1 MLEIVRFAIIGAA
14 GGAIYA
20 LLALGVNVVFRAS
33 RVINFSHAA
42 IAITAAYA
50 YRDFIGFA
58 PGPLAL
64 VLAILVGMAIGAV
77 ADVLIMRPLAGAST
91 LTKAIATIGVLIT
104 LQALLTIRY
113 GYLPAVVPSLLP
125 TGPVRLGELSIG
137 LDRILIFGICLAL
150 TAALYLVY
158 RKSSFGIATT
168 ALSVNPRSLAA
179 LGKWSPRS
187 VSLINWMVAGG
198 LAGVAG
204 VLLAPISALSP
215 ALTLILVVPIL
226 SAALLGNFS
235 SFWLTFVGGVAI
247 GIVQAEISRLS
258 LPPGFQEFIPFFV
271 IVIVLAIRG
280 SSLPARGETGER
292 LPLIGSGRIPVIP
305 VAVATVVAFVLMQ
318 WVLPEKWV
326 VALTVGLIAAVIL
339 LSLVVVTG
347 YAGQLSLAS
356 YALAGVAAL
365 VSAHLVATLGWSFI
379 PAAIVGILATA
390 PVGLLVGLPAV
401 RTRGT
406 SLAVVTLGLAVAF
419 QSMVLD
425 NSAISNGQTGLEVGN
440 PTIFG
445 LDISAIFYPRRYGV
459 FVLIVFVLVSLAV
472 LNLRRSAA
480 GRRMVAVRGN
490 ERAAASVGVNV
501 ARTKLYAF
509 LVSGLIAGV
518 GGVLLAFT
526 NIYVVL
532 GNPGGRFGP
541 SFSLNAIAEITVGGV
556 GFVSGAF
563 IGTITEP
570 GAVVNQ
576 LLQFITDG
584 GWFNLIGGVLLLITV
599 VTAPSGIAANFAP
612 LFRNV
617 GRRLRKQPAGPSS
630 SLDLGDVVVER
641 VEPAVL
647 TVSGLSVSFGPNR
660 VLHGVDLEVT
670 GGKVL
675 GIIGPN
681 GAGKTTLVDAITG
694 YTRPESGSILLN
706 GSPVPV
712 SAPVKTAEAGIARS
726 FQALELFEDLSVLD
740 NLVVASDRSSWF
752 RTVVA
757 GVAPG
762 KPELSEAAKA
772 AVKTFGL
779 ASRLAALPGDLS
791 YGERRLLAIARALA
805 SRPRVLLLDEP
816 AAGLGSEERRELRSL
831 VRALAED
838 WGIAV
843 LIIEHDVELVLGVSD
858 EIVAL
863 DFGRVIARG
872 TPDAVRRDPAV
883 ISAYLGTDDSA
894 DETTTDAAGQ
904 PA

>member
-14 GGAIYA
+14 AGAIYA
-20 LLALGVNVVFRAS
+20 LLGLGVNVVFRAS

-50 YRDFIGFA
+50 YRDFLEFA
-58 PGPLAL
+58 PGPVAL
-64 VLAILVGMAIGAV
+64 VLAILVGTLIGALT
-77 ADVLIMRPLAGAST
+77 DVLIMRPLAAAST

-104 LQALLTIRY
+104 LQALLNIRY
-113 GYLPAVVPSLLP
+113 GYLPSVVPSLLP
-125 TGPVRLGELSIG
+125 TEPVRIGELSIG
-137 LDRILIFGICLAL
+137 LDRILIFAICLAL
-150 TAALYLVY
+150 TAALYVIY

-179 LGKWSPRS
+179 LGRWSPRS
-187 VSLINWMVAGG
+187 VSFINWMIGG
-198 LAGVAG
+198 ALAGLAG

-215 ALTLILVVPIL
+215 ALALILVVPIL
-226 SAALLGNFS
+226 SAALLGNLS

-247 GIVQAEISRLS
+247 GITQAEISRLP
-258 LPPGFQEFIPFFV
+258 LAPGLQEAIPFFV
-271 IVIVLAIRG
+271 IVILLAIRG
-280 SSLPARGETGER
+280 SSLPARGEVGEK
-292 LPLIGSGRIPVIP
+292 LPRIGSGRIPVLP
-305 VAVATVVAFVLMQ
+305 AVALTLLVFVLIQ

-326 VALTVGLIAAVIL
+326 VAITVGLIAAVIL

-365 VSAHLVATLGWSFI
+365 VSAHMVATFGWSFI

-419 QSMVLD
+419 QSLILD
-425 NSAISNGQTGLEVGN
+425 NSAITNGQTGLEVGN

-445 LDISAIFYPRRYGV
+445 LDISAIFYPRRFGV
-459 FVLIVFVLVSLAV
+459 FVLIVFVLVAIAV

-480 GRRMVAVRGN
+480 GRRMLAVRGN
-490 ERAAASVGVNV
+490 ERAAASVGVSV
-501 ARTKLYAF
+501 IRTKLYAF
-509 LVSGLIAGV
+509 VVSGLISGV

-541 SFSLNAIAEITVGGV
+541 SFSINAIASITVGGV
-556 GFVSGAF
+556 GFVSGAV
-563 IGTITEP
+563 IGTLTEP
-570 GAVVNQ
+570 GAVMNQ
-576 LLQFITDG
+576 ILQFITDG
-584 GWFNLIGGVLLLITV
+584 GWFNLIGGVLLLLTV
-599 VTAPSGIAANFAP
+599 VTAPSGIAANFVP
-612 LFRNV
+612 LFARL
-617 GRRLRKQPAGPSS
+617 GRGFRRRRGLAVETQ
-630 SLDLGDVVVER
+630 DLGDIVVER

-647 TVSGLSVSFGPNR
+647 TVHGLNVSFGPNR

-694 YTRPESGSILLN
+694 YAKPESHSILLD

-712 SAPVKTAEAGIARS
+712 LAPVKIAKAGIARS
-726 FQALELFEDLSVLD
+726 FQALDLFEDLSVLD
-740 NLVVASDRSSWF
+740 NLVVASDRNSLVS
-752 RTVVA
+752 TVLA
-757 GVAPG
+757 GVVPG
-762 KPELSEAAKA
+762 KPRLSEAAKA

-779 ASRLAALPGDLS
+779 VDRLNDLPEDLS

-805 SRPRVLLLDEP
+805 SRPRVILLDEP

-831 VRALAED
+831 VRSLADD

-843 LIIEHDVELVLGVSD
+843 LIIEHDVELVLSVSD

-872 TPDAVRRDPAV
+872 TPEAVRRDPAV
-883 ISAYLGTDDSA
+883 ISAYLGTDESVDESSTDSA
-894 DETTTDAAGQ
+894 GRRA
-904 PA
+904 